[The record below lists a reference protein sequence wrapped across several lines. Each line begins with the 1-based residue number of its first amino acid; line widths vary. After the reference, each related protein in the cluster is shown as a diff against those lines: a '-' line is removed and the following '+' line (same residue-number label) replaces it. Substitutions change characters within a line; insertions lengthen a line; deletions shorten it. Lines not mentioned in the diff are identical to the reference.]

1 MEKKYPHP
9 RDFYVGLLKRNRHV
23 HINGVTYKR
32 VEDLPADLVNETPE
46 LSPPVR
52 LRPPPPPPPR
62 EPAIETIIDPP
73 KIIHPNL
80 SQPRPALQPAP
91 KTPALAPKKSK

>member
-46 LSPPVR
+46 LATPPR
-52 LRPPPPPPPR
+52 LRPPPVVPLPPVMAAKPPV
-62 EPAIETIIDPP
+62 EPP
-73 KIIHPNL
+73 KVVQPVQPQRTPTLTPNK
-80 SQPRPALQPAP
+80 P
-91 KTPALAPKKSK
+91 KPK